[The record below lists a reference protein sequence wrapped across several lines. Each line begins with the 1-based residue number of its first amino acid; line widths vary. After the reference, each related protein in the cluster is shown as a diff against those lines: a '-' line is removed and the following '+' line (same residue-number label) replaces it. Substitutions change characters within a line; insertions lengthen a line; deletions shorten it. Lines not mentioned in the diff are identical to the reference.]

1 MFINFEIL
9 LLENIIRK
17 LRFRKEYL
25 LKIRLIILERIILNL
40 SYYYYL
46 KEDFEVVFFEDVVM
60 IVMFDFIM

>member
-25 LKIRLIILERIILNL
+25 LKIKLIILERIILNL

>member
-25 LKIRLIILERIILNL
+25 LKIRLIIMERIILNL

-60 IVMFDFIM
+60 IVMFD

>member
-60 IVMFDFIM
+60 IVMFNCIM